1 MSATSTGHATAGDRT
16 TGLELTV
23 LACEAGRSSGY
34 LLRHGTTAILI
45 DCGPGVIR
53 ALEDHADPASLTAV
67 VATHQHADHCLD
79 LLTLACRL
87 RYPDPAPS
95 LPLYVP
101 APMQD
106 LLASL
111 DHLFGTPTIGQLHH
125 PIADSFDL
133 TPLHLEDRPAIDL
146 TDSLTMTAFP
156 ARHAVA
162 SAALR
167 FQADTG
173 SVAFSSDTGPTDALC
188 DAARDASLFVC
199 EATYGPHAP
208 AEDSHGH
215 LSAYQGAQLA
225 TQAHACSLLLTHL
238 SRPSDAGPS
247 LAAASSAYA
256 GPIEIA
262 VRSGRYQGLQTV
274 RSSSR

>member
-1 MSATSTGHATAGDRT
+1 MSATTTGHATAGDRT

-34 LLRHGTTAILI
+34 LLRHGTATILI

-53 ALEDHADPASLTAV
+53 ALEDHTDPASLTAV

-87 RYPDPAPS
+87 RYPDPVLP

-111 DHLFGTPTIGQLHH
+111 DHLFGTPTIGQLHR
-125 PIADSFDL
+125 PITDAFSL
-133 TPLHLEDRPAIDL
+133 IPLHLEDLPTIDL

-167 FQADTG
+167 FQAYTA
-173 SVAFSSDTGPTDALC
+173 SIAFSSDTGPTDALC
-188 DAARDASLFVC
+188 EAARHASLFVC
-199 EATYGPHAP
+199 EATYGPQAP

-225 TQAHACSLLLTHL
+225 TQANARSLLLTHF
-238 SRPSDAGPS
+238 SRPGDADPS
-247 LAAASSAYA
+247 LAAATTAYA

-262 VRSGRYQGLQTV
+262 VRNTTV
-274 RSSSR
+274 GVASQIRNP